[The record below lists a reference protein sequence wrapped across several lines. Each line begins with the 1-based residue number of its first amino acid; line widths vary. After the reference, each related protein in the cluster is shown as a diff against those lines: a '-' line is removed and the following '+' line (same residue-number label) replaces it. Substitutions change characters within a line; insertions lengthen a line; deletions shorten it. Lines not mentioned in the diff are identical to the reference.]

1 MDREVLKHELKQL
14 IIFECDKEDEVTVSD
29 ITDDE
34 VLVGSDA
41 PLALDSL
48 DVLQLSLA
56 VKAAYKVRI
65 EGAVDGRQAFASIN
79 AMADYILE
87 RQNNG

>member
-1 MDREVLKHELKQL
+1 MDRETLKRELKEL
-14 IIFECDKEDEVTVSD
+14 IIFECDKEDDVSVSD
-29 ITDDE
+29 ITDAE
-34 VLVGSDA
+34 QLVGSDA

-56 VKAAYKVRI
+56 VKSAYKVRI
-65 EGAVDGRQAFASIN
+65 EGAVDARQAFASID
-79 AMADYILE
+79 ALADYILE